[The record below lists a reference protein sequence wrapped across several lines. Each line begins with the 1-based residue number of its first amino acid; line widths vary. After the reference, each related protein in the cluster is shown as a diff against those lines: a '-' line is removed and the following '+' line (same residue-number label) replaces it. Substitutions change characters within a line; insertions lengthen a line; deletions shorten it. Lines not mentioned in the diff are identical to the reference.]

1 MVIIMDGNHGFDTGL
16 EISVDPGSLIPLFD
30 DIPKQATAYSDC
42 LTDIRNDIDTNV
54 WEGTD
59 GAALRNQFE
68 GYLEKLK
75 LGEAELVKLSELAK
89 SLKEAIEK
97 TESGLTTNINAG
109 GGE

>member
-1 MVIIMDGNHGFDTGL
+1 MVIIMSENYGFDTGL
-16 EISVDPGSLIPLFD
+16 EISVEPSSLIPLFD
-30 DIPKQATAYSDC
+30 DIPKQATKYSDC
-42 LTDIRNDIDTNV
+42 LTAIKNDIDTNV

-59 GAALRNQFE
+59 GAALKTQFE

-75 LGEAELVKLSELAK
+75 LGEAELIKLSDLAK

-97 TESGLTTNINAG
+97 TESGLTTNINSG

>member
-1 MVIIMDGNHGFDTGL
+1 MVIIMSENYGFDTGL
-16 EISVDPGSLIPLFD
+16 EISVEPSSLVPLFD
-30 DIPKQATAYSDC
+30 DIPKQATKYSDC
-42 LTDIRNDIDTNV
+42 LTAIKNDIDTNV

-59 GAALRNQFE
+59 GAALKTQFE

-75 LGEAELVKLSELAK
+75 LGEAELIKLSDLAK

-97 TESGLTTNINAG
+97 TESGLTTNINSG

>member
-1 MVIIMDGNHGFDTGL
+1 MVIIMSENYGFDTGL
-16 EISVDPGSLIPLFD
+16 EISVEPSSLIPLFD
-30 DIPKQATAYSDC
+30 DIPKQATTYSDC
-42 LTDIRNDIDTNV
+42 LTAIKTDIDTNV

-59 GAALRNQFE
+59 GAALKTQFE

-75 LGEAELVKLSELAK
+75 LGEAELIKLSDLAK

-97 TESGLTTNINAG
+97 TESGLTTNINSG